1 MLLFK
6 ACFFNHRE
14 NWQSTGENLKKLHI
28 FTVNSAGDDPA
39 FVVLQVQNAHFCGLP
54 SLNTS
59 DRAALILSLCT
70 RPTMLLSDPN
80 HSVLPF
86 KVISTWQNWF
96 ATEITSR
103 YISLSYLWSDL
114 AVKTPERKRAEPSKN
129 SQDLFSKQ
137 KHDNILR
144 DVLLMLSSRGRQ
156 TIFTD

>member
-1 MLLFK
+1 M
-6 ACFFNHRE
+6 FFLNHRE
-14 NWQSTGENLKKLHI
+14 NWQSTGQNLKKLHF
-28 FTVNSAGDDPA
+28 FTGNSAGDYPA

-59 DRAALILSLCT
+59 DPAALILSLCT
-70 RPTMLLSDPN
+70 RPSILLSDPN
-80 HSVLPF
+80 HSMLHF
-86 KVISTWQNWF
+86 EGISTWQSWF
-96 ATEITSR
+96 ATEITPR
-103 YISLSYLWSDL
+103 YISLRCLWSDL

-144 DVLLMLSSRGRQ
+144 EVLLMLSSRGHQ